1 MDTDNFIVFRKIE
14 DICSDIVKDVE
25 TRFDASNYELERPFP
40 KRKIK
45 EKKEIGLTKDEF
57 DH

>member
-1 MDTDNFIVFRKIE
+1 MDTENFIVFRKIE

-25 TRFDASNYELERPFP
+25 TRFDTSNYELERPFP

-45 EKKEIGLTKDEF
+45 EKKEIG
-57 DH
+57 